1 MVKRWRRDFIGKLL
15 LKDDRAITPRPER
28 LFSGE
33 SLAVLVDVHPITVYT
48 DSSGVANASV
58 RPFSHSN
65 SGHG

>member
-1 MVKRWRRDFIGKLL
+1 MI
-15 LKDDRAITPRPER
+15 AQSRPDLSG

-33 SLAVLVDVHPITVYT
+33 SLAVLVDSLPITFYT